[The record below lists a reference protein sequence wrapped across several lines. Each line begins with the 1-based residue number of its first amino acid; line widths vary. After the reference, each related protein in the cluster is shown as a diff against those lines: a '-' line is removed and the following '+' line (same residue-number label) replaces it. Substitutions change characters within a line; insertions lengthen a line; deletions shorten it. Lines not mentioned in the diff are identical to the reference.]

1 MHPSNVKPIHVY
13 KIDVE
18 CKTPNIKGGKS
29 NEKLGNLIEVRLILA
44 KQLKQK
50 NKNKKTKFHDVKH
63 KFKGKLQSISLW
75 LRVITHYL
83 FVFWKP

>member
-29 NEKLGNLIEVRLILA
+29 NEKLGNLIEDRLILA

-50 NKNKKTKFHDVKH
+50 NK
-63 KFKGKLQSISLW
+63 
-75 LRVITHYL
+75 
-83 FVFWKP
+83 